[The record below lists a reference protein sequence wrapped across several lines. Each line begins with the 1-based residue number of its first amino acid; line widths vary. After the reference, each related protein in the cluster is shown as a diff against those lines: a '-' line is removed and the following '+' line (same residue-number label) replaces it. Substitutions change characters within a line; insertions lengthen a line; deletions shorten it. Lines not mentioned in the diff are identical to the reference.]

1 MSFTGKLIAISGAA
15 SGIGLATARL
25 LAQRGALLSLSGG
38 NGEALDKAKQAW
50 IYKTTAGLG
59 PLHGAANAA
68 RVGRKSAITD
78 PLDSLMNAL
87 RAQGNHVSSEG
98 ASIVNVTNLAGVT
111 AVPFAGVAYTAS
123 EHGVRN
129 IRVNCV
135 PPGTISTPP
144 LEKAV
149 KQGNIHMEQISA
161 LRRLGTAEDT
171 AYVIAFLLSQESP
184 FVTGSTYNVD
194 ERYIY

>member
-1 MSFTGKLIAISGAA
+1 MTG
-15 SGIGLATARL
+15 
-25 LAQRGALLSLSGG
+25 
-38 NGEALDKAKQAW
+38 
-50 IYKTTAGLG
+50 
-59 PLHGAANAA
+59 
-68 RVGRKSAITD
+68 
-78 PLDSLMNAL
+78 LMNAL

-123 EHGVRN
+123 EHGVVGLTRKMAQLWAERN

-149 KQGNIHMEQISA
+149 KQGNIHMEQIPA